1 MYRFSSI
8 TTDTVPTGSVHT
20 KLSNILTYNK
30 KVTKLI
36 KKRKVKD
43 DSLVTIKRNEREVSK
58 KKGDGKNKIEKIM
71 ISLILGFSIT
81 WLVFTIY

>member
-43 DSLVTIKRNEREVSK
+43 DSLVTIKRSER
-58 KKGDGKNKIEKIM
+58 
-71 ISLILGFSIT
+71 
-81 WLVFTIY
+81 